1 MRVVVAGGGTA
12 GHVSPAL
19 ALAHTLAAEHGADV
33 RFLGT
38 ATGLES
44 RLVPAAGFPFTAVK
58 AKPLERRLSPR
69 SLAAP
74 VTAVR
79 SVSACGPVVRGAD
92 VVVGVGGYVSVPA
105 VLAAWRAKRPIV
117 ISSS

>member
-12 GHVSPAL
+12 GHVFPAL

-44 RLVPAAGFPFTAVK
+44 RLVPAAGFPFTAVE

-69 SLAAP
+69 SLGRAP
-74 VTAVR
+74 SRPSARSPRVDPSFEARTSW
-79 SVSACGPVVRGAD
+79 SVSVD
-92 VVVGVGGYVSVPA
+92 T
-105 VLAAWRAKRPIV
+105 
-117 ISSS
+117 